1 MGKLYEVLFYSGYGM
16 LPAYYLIDGIESET
30 IERGLKDKLASIT
43 QRVREM
49 FAICDDTPDW
59 KIHEA
64 LYVLQEDGL
73 ISIKCY
79 LKRCRQSYRE
89 TI

>member
-1 MGKLYEVLFYSGYGM
+1 MGKLYEVLFYSGDGM
-16 LPAYYLIDGIESET
+16 FPAYYLIDGIESET
-30 IERGLKDKLASIT
+30 IERELKDKLASIT

-49 FAICDDTPDW
+49 FDICDDIPDW

-73 ISIKCY
+73 ISIK
-79 LKRCRQSYRE
+79 SI
-89 TI
+89 T